1 MPASKMPDGR
11 WKVTCRYKLWDGTVK
26 QHKKEGFPT
35 KREAQ
40 QYEKDFLAKKSGSA
54 AMKMSDFTALYL
66 ADLERNGAKRQT
78 IKSAASTIKNRI
90 NPIFGEIPVDEITP
104 LMIRNW
110 YNDLSTKPSER
121 TGTLVSPNTAETYYT
136 RLHSIFSFAR
146 QFYGL
151 KLNPCEN
158 AVKKRKQSNKEMSF
172 LTVDEYMRFRTV
184 EKNPIY
190 KLAFDVLFWTGMR
203 EGEMLALTAEDIV
216 GDTIRINKTLQRE
229 GGVDTFAAP
238 KTEKSIRTITAPHHI
253 IEKLSAIPV
262 KQGRLFESV
271 SPVTLRRH
279 CRRNCERAGLHKI
292 RVHDLRHSHASML
305 IEQNVSPLLVS
316 ERLGHK
322 DVTVTL
328 RTYSHLYNSRRE
340 DLPKIIA
347 DCYDFAT
354 HETD

>member
-66 ADLERNGAKRQT
+66 ADMERNGAKRQT
-78 IKSAASTIKNRI
+78 IRGAASTIKNNI
-90 NPIFGEIPVDEITP
+90 NPVFGDIPVDEITP

-110 YNDLSTKPSER
+110 YNDLSTKPSAH
-121 TGTLVSPNTAETYYT
+121 TGKPLSPSSVELYYT
-136 RLHSIFSFAR
+136 RLHSIFVFAR
-146 QFYGL
+146 RFYGL
-151 KLNPCEN
+151 KQNPCEY
-158 AVKKRKQSNKEMSF
+158 AVKKLKRSQKEMAF
-172 LTVDEYMRFRTV
+172 LTVEEYMRFRAV
-184 EKNPIY
+184 EKKPIY
-190 KLAFDVLFWTGMR
+190 RLAFDVLFWTGMR

-229 GGVDTFAAP
+229 GGVDTFSTP

-253 IEKLSAIPV
+253 IEQLSAIPI
-262 KQGRLFESV
+262 KEGRLFEMV
-271 SPVTLRRH
+271 MPQTLRAH
-279 CRRNCERAGLHKI
+279 CPRNCERAGLHQI

-305 IEQNVSPLLVS
+305 IEHNVSPLLVS

-340 DLPKIIA
+340 NLAEIIA
-347 DCYDFAT
+347 DCYDIAT
-354 HETD
+354 QKSE